1 MYLEVS
7 VQDYFWSSSV
17 SEVEKLKVQNVDEVR
32 SQKSEVRSCFCQGDL
47 SKSPK
52 TFSQSK
58 QGFRPN
64 YSDKE
69 KFYPISSENWAYWF
83 QKWLEI
89 LQPNIPLAENYEL
102 TLRLTGDGEIQILNH
117 QYRDR
122 NQPTDVLAFA
132 ALEVN
137 VPQPKVLDSD
147 LQLYLGD
154 IVISVE
160 TAIRQARQLEHS
172 LTTELVWLAA
182 HGFLH
187 LLGWD
192 HLDEKSWQ
200 QMLKQQLFLLHAVG
214 ITIEKQIT
222 LEN

>member
-17 SEVEKLKVQNVDEVR
+17 SEVEKLKVQDVNEVR
-32 SQKSEVRSCFCQGDL
+32 SGFCNGDL
-47 SKSPK
+47 NPPPK
-52 TFSQSK
+52 TFCQSRR
-58 QGFRPN
+58 GFRPN
-64 YSDKE
+64 YFDQD

-89 LQPNIPLAENYEL
+89 LQPNIPPAQNYEL
-102 TLRLTGDGEIQILNH
+102 SLRLTGDGEIQILNH
-117 QYRDR
+117 QYRYQ

-137 VPQPKVLDSD
+137 VPIPEVIDSD

-160 TAIRQARQLEHS
+160 TALRQARQREHS
-172 LTTELVWLAA
+172 LTTELAWLAA

-192 HLDEKSWQ
+192 HLDEQSWQ
-200 QMLKQQLFLLHAVG
+200 QMLKQQLFLLHTVG

-222 LEN
+222 PEN

>member
-7 VQDYFWSSSV
+7 IQDYFWSSST
-17 SEVEKLKVQNVDEVR
+17 SEVEKLKVQDVN
-32 SQKSEVRSCFCQGDL
+32 EVRSCFCQEDL
-47 SKSPK
+47 NPPPK
-52 TFSQSK
+52 TFRQSRG
-58 QGFRPN
+58 GFRPN
-64 YSDKE
+64 YFDKD

-83 QKWLEI
+83 RKWLEV

-102 TLRLTGDGEIQILNH
+102 SLRLTGDGEIQILNH
-117 QYRDR
+117 QYRYQ

-137 VPQPKVLDSD
+137 VPIPEVIDSD

-160 TAIRQARQLEHS
+160 TAIRQARQREHS
-172 LTTELVWLAA
+172 LTTELAWLAA

-192 HLDEKSWQ
+192 HLDEQSWQ
-200 QMLKQQLFLLHAVG
+200 QMIKQQLFLLNAVE
-214 ITIEKQIT
+214 ITIDKQIT
-222 LEN
+222 LENL